1 MLNRRTF
8 LKRSALAVVAGAA
21 MPAVF
26 RRGVAAASSNGAPS
40 KASGRKVLIVVQLKG
55 GNDGLNTI
63 VPYSNGTYYD
73 LRGALSIPQSDVLPI
88 NNEVGFHPNMA
99 ALAPMW
105 DAGKFAVVEG
115 VGYPTPNYSHFVSM
129 DYWETADPTGGG
141 GEGWLGKYLGELD
154 AATIGAV
161 PAMNVGRALPPE
173 LQSNKVSISTV
184 ASLDNYQFQDDR
196 RFPGLAD
203 SRFDALHGLYATPKG
218 NPELDRLLGGAFQAA
233 LDGSIAVQE
242 AHAAYTPAVTYPAS
256 NLAQDMLLLA
266 EAVHFNQDLKVGH
279 AAIGGFDTH
288 ANQLQEHGDLLLEFS
303 EAVRAFWDD
312 IAAHGHADEVV
323 VMTWS
328 EFGRRTTSN
337 ASDGTDHGSAAPMFL
352 LGNPVVG
359 GFYGE
364 RASLTDLDRGNLK
377 FTTDFRSVYATALEG
392 WLGAPADDILHGRY
406 EQLPLIATST

>member
-1 MLNRRTF
+1 MLSRRSF

-26 RRGVAAASSNGAPS
+26 RRGVAAASTGGAPS
-40 KASGRKVLIVVQLKG
+40 KASGRRVLIVVQLKG

-63 VPYSNGTYYD
+63 VPYTNGTYYD
-73 LRGALSIPQSDVLPI
+73 LRGELAIPQSSVLPM
-88 NNEVGFHPNMA
+88 NNEVGFHPNLA

-154 AATIGAV
+154 AATISAV

-184 ASLDNYQFQDDR
+184 ASLDNYRFQEDR
-196 RFPGLAD
+196 RFPDIAD
-203 SRFDALHGLYATPKG
+203 ARFDALHGLYAMPKG
-218 NPELDRLLGGAFQAA
+218 NPDLDRLLGGAFQAA

-242 AHAAYTPAVTYPAS
+242 AHAAYTPAVTYPDS
-256 NLAQDMLLLA
+256 KLAQDMLLLA
-266 EAVHFNQDLKVGH
+266 EAVHFNKDLKVGH

-288 ANQLQEHGDLLLEFS
+288 ANQIAEHDALLLEFS
-303 EAVRAFWDD
+303 EAVAAFWND
-312 IAAHGHADEVV
+312 IEAHGHADEVV
-323 VMTWS
+323 IMTWS
-328 EFGRRTTSN
+328 EFGRRPTNN
-337 ASDGTDHGSAAPMFL
+337 ASGGTDHGSAAPMFL

-359 GFYGE
+359 GMYGE
-364 RASLTDLDRGNLK
+364 RPSLTDLERGNLK

-392 WLGAPADDILHGRY
+392 WLGAPSDDILHGRF

>member
-8 LKRSALAVVAGAA
+8 LNRSALAVVAGAA

-40 KASGRKVLIVVQLKG
+40 KATSRKVLIVVQLKG

-63 VPYSNGTYYD
+63 VPYTDGTYYD
-73 LRGALSIPQSDVLPI
+73 LRGALSIPQSDVLPM
-88 NNEVGFHPNMA
+88 NNEVGFHPHMA
-99 ALAPMW
+99 ALTPMW

-115 VGYPTPNYSHFVSM
+115 VGYPSPNYSHFVSM
-129 DYWETADPTGGG
+129 DYWETADPTDGG

-173 LQSNKVSISTV
+173 LQSNKVAISTV

-196 RFPGLAD
+196 RFPTLAD
-203 SRFDALHGLYATPKG
+203 SRFDALHGLYATPTNK
-218 NPELDRLLGGAFQAA
+218 PELDRLLGGSFQAA
-233 LDGSIAVQE
+233 LDGSIVVQE
-242 AHAAYTPAVTYPAS
+242 AHAAYTPAVTYPDS

-279 AAIGGFDTH
+279 VVLGGFDTH
-288 ANQLQEHGDLLLEFS
+288 ANQIQEQGDLLLEFS

-328 EFGRRTTSN
+328 EFGRRPTGN

-352 LGNPVVG
+352 LGNPVLG
-359 GFYGE
+359 GLYGE
-364 RASLTDLDRGNLK
+364 RPSLTDLEKGNLK

-406 EQLPLIATST
+406 EQLPLITTST